1 MSNSQRMRRSR
12 MVALFILGVVLF
24 NYPVLSLFNR
34 KLLILGIPILYLFMF
49 SVWVLFIVLII
60 FITASRNPAPKCSDS

>member
-1 MSNSQRMRRSR
+1 MSDSQRRRISR

-34 KLLILGIPILYLFMF
+34 KLLMLGIPVLYLFMF

-60 FITASRNPAPKCSDS
+60 FITASRDQAR

>member
-60 FITASRNPAPKCSDS
+60 FITASRNPAP